1 MCLAKGICITSSTL
15 LGMGWGNTVKWTWS
29 FAFSLIPLCSG
40 CGAPVVSAGGLL
52 ETVCGGRTRA
62 AELGPPDHRERKLLR
77 HPREKYELVNFVL
90 FGSDYM
96 SLGSVR
102 RSMFD
107 VHHNVCTVA
116 VSMLGP
122 LTTPE
127 HQLNKTPSSS
137 SLSQRMK
144 SSLTPR

>member
-1 MCLAKGICITSSTL
+1 M
-15 LGMGWGNTVKWTWS
+15 
-29 FAFSLIPLCSG
+29 FSLIPLCSG
-40 CGAPVVSAGGLL
+40 GGAPVVSAGGLL

-62 AELGPPDHRERKLLR
+62 AELGPPDHREHELLR

-90 FGSDYM
+90 FGSDYK
-96 SLGSVR
+96 SLGSAR
-102 RSMFD
+102 WSMFD
-107 VHHNVCTVA
+107 VHGNVCTVA